1 MLYRSLRSH
10 SAGDALGGIKLNHNP
25 FSAIKQP
32 SADPAAERET
42 DMAQL
47 PSQPQAA
54 SGPAT
59 ELTQDPDVD
68 MLDTENQPDRQA
80 PFLASAPAQHK
91 EWHVSEGCAG
101 ATLTASSQL
110 VLQTQTSDWHTP
122 VLPALPCLPPPLN
135 CLGLSACGSMRC
147 VGHGKWC

>member
-1 MLYRSLRSH
+1 MHISLKRVCTVIIPRNLAFWAAAGARQCPTLPVWYPEAVAH
-10 SAGDALGGIKLNHNP
+10 HVKCVHVAGDALGGIKLNHNP

-32 SADPAAERET
+32 PADPTAERET

-68 MLDTENQPDRQA
+68 MLDTENQPDR
-80 PFLASAPAQHK
+80 
-91 EWHVSEGCAG
+91 
-101 ATLTASSQL
+101 
-110 VLQTQTSDWHTP
+110 
-122 VLPALPCLPPPLN
+122 
-135 CLGLSACGSMRC
+135 
-147 VGHGKWC
+147 

>member
-1 MLYRSLRSH
+1 MLVAHTALLLPTACAMLQPLLAC
-10 SAGDALGGIKLNHNP
+10 AGDALGGVKLNHNP

-32 SADPAAERET
+32 SSDPTVERET

-68 MLDTENQPDRQA
+68 MLDTENQPDRQV
-80 PFLASAPAQHK
+80 PFTASAPV
-91 EWHVSEGCAG
+91 EREE
-101 ATLTASSQL
+101 
-110 VLQTQTSDWHTP
+110 
-122 VLPALPCLPPPLN
+122 
-135 CLGLSACGSMRC
+135 
-147 VGHGKWC
+147 

>member
-1 MLYRSLRSH
+1 MVCLH
-10 SAGDALGGIKLNHNP
+10 IAGDALGGIKLNHNP

-32 SADPAAERET
+32 PADPTAERET

-80 PFLASAPAQHK
+80 PLLCSASACQAAWQMLPLPRLPLHMM
-91 EWHVSEGCAG
+91 EDRAG
-101 ATLTASSQL
+101 LTERDAHL
-110 VLQTQTSDWHTP
+110 L
-122 VLPALPCLPPPLN
+122 C
-135 CLGLSACGSMRC
+135 
-147 VGHGKWC
+147 